1 MRKIHWR
8 RKWQPRPVLLPGKSH
23 GRRIHVGYSPR
34 GGKELDKTEHTH
46 ISNQFCVLNSISSY
60 TEHTAHMYL
69 QSLPA
74 SAPNLKSVGRCCCV
88 CVCVHTRVCI
98 CLYPV
103 AFCVFVCF
111 WVTHWADP
119 EVGFLDVQYG
129 EYCIFFSQDLAAPW
143 TWGHV

>member
-8 RKWQPRPVLLPGKSH
+8 RKRQPAPVFLPGNSH
-23 GRRIHVGYSPR
+23 RWRILTGYSPWGR
-34 GGKELDKTEHTH
+34 KELDKTEHTH
-46 ISNQFCVLNSISSY
+46 VSNQFCVLNSSTSY

-74 SAPNLKSVGRCCCV
+74 SAPDLKSVGRCCCCVYV
-88 CVCVHTRVCI
+88 CVCVHTRVCV

-103 AFCVFVCF
+103 VFCVFVCF

-129 EYCIFFSQDLAAPW
+129 EYCIFFSRDLPAP
-143 TWGHV
+143 